1 MQSCAFPYALPTKT
15 ARARRF
21 WAVAAERGKLWATKK
36 IYCEPGTGGARQPAA
51 CEVLMEENQVV
62 GLMLAIIIGIVILTA
77 CGVIALAML
86 LLGVAIV

>member
-1 MQSCAFPYALPTKT
+1 MPTEPG
-15 ARARRF
+15 RARRF
-21 WAVAAERGKLWATKK
+21 WAVPGERGKLQGNERR
-36 IYCEPGTGGARQPAA
+36 IYREPGAGCANRPAA
-51 CEVLMEENQVV
+51 CEVLMEENQIV

>member
-1 MQSCAFPYALPTKT
+1 MQSCAFPYALPTKM
-15 ARARRF
+15 ACARRF
-21 WAVAAERGKLWATKK
+21 WAVAAERGKLRGTNK
-36 IYCEPGTGGARQPAA
+36 ICCEPGVGGARQPAA